1 MKHSLPLL
9 IVLMLLVA
17 CKPTVPSQ
25 YIQPDDMED
34 MLYDYHLAEAMARS
48 EYGEDVDKKRNVYFL
63 SLLKKYVSP

>member
-34 MLYDYHLAEAMARS
+34 MLYD
-48 EYGEDVDKKRNVYFL
+48 
-63 SLLKKYVSP
+63 